1 MLTNDLLKRETMQKN
16 SSSFEQGNIIVA
28 NILYSQ
34 QVGFKRRPVL
44 VISNSNYNKHSEDL
58 IVLSVSSTSAK
69 AKYDV
74 KLTNKDLGRGELKVE
89 SKILVDFPTTIEK
102 KLITKNIGKISSQ
115 KLKEV
120 KQKIKELYEL

>member
-1 MLTNDLLKRETMQKN
+1 MQKN
-16 SSSFEQGNIIVA
+16 SSSFEQGEIVIA
-28 NILYSQ
+28 DILYSQ

-44 VISNSNYNKHSEDL
+44 VISSSDYNKHSEDL
-58 IVLSVSSTSAK
+58 IVLSVSSTPAK
-69 AKYDV
+69 TKHDV
-74 KLTNKDLGRGELKVE
+74 KLTNKDLVEGELRIE

-102 KLITKNIGKISSQ
+102 TLITQKIGKITNQ

>member
-1 MLTNDLLKRETMQKN
+1 MQKN
-16 SSSFEQGNIIVA
+16 SSSFEQGEIVIA
-28 NILYSQ
+28 DILYSQ

-44 VISNSNYNKHSEDL
+44 VTSNSDYNRHSEDL
-58 IVLSVSSTSAK
+58 IVLSVSSTPVK
-69 AKYDV
+69 TKYDV
-74 KLTNKDLGRGELKVE
+74 KLTNKDLAEGELRIE

-102 KLITKNIGKISSQ
+102 TLITQKIGKITNQ

>member
-1 MLTNDLLKRETMQKN
+1 MQKN

-58 IVLSVSSTSAK
+58 IVLSVSSTPAK

-74 KLTNKDLGRGELKVE
+74 KLINKDLDEGELRVE

-102 KLITKNIGKISSQ
+102 KLITQKIGKISNQ

>member
-1 MLTNDLLKRETMQKN
+1 MPTGDLLKRERMQKSYSN
-16 SSSFEQGNIIVA
+16 FEQGNIIIA

-44 VISNSNYNKHSEDL
+44 VISNSNYNRKSEDL
-58 IVLSVSSTSAK
+58 IVLSISSTEPK
-69 AKYDV
+69 EKYDL
-74 KLTNKDLGRGELKVE
+74 KLTNKDLVKGELRVD
-89 SKILVDFPTTIEK
+89 SKILTDFPTTIEK
-102 KLITKNIGKISSQ
+102 SVITEKAGKISSQ

>member
-1 MLTNDLLKRETMQKN
+1 MQKN
-16 SSSFEQGNIIVA
+16 SLNFEQGNIIIA

-44 VISNSNYNKHSEDL
+44 VISNSKYNKHSDDL
-58 IVLSVSSTSAK
+58 IVLSVSSTEPK
-69 AKYDV
+69 EKYDL
-74 KLTNKDLGRGELKVE
+74 KLTNKDLTEGELRVD
-89 SKILVDFPTTIEK
+89 SKILTDFPTTIEK
-102 KLITKNIGKISSQ
+102 SVVTESIGKISNQ

>member
-1 MLTNDLLKRETMQKN
+1 MQKN

-44 VISNSNYNKHSEDL
+44 VISNSKYNQQSEDL
-58 IVLSVSSTSAK
+58 IVLSVSSTPAK

-74 KLTNKDLGRGELKVE
+74 KLTNKDLDEGELRVE
-89 SKILVDFPTTIEK
+89 SKILTDFPTTIEK
-102 KLITKNIGKISSQ
+102 NLISQKLGKISNQ

-120 KQKIKELYEL
+120 KQKMRQLYGL